1 MRGGAMDWEDRDD
14 YIVWDKSLEL
24 GIPAIDAQHK
34 KLVALCNSL
43 NESLMNVKSG
53 ETKDWQEP
61 FKEALQDAANYVVT
75 HFKSEEVLMKA
86 AHYTSY
92 EEHKHSHDVFTAK
105 VLESVRTFNDASL
118 SDAFQFVRFLYEW
131 ILTHVA
137 REDKFYVH
145 QVMAYC
151 RKVQQVQHA
160 TKN

>member
-1 MRGGAMDWEDRDD
+1 MELEERSD

-43 NESLMNVKSG
+43 HESLMRVKSG
-53 ETKDWQEP
+53 ETNDWRDP
-61 FKEALQDAANYVVT
+61 FKDALQDAANYVVT

-86 AHYTSY
+86 AGYTSY
-92 EEHKHSHDVFTAK
+92 DAHKHSHDVFTAK
-105 VLESVRTFNDASL
+105 VLESVRNFNDTSL

-137 REDKFYVH
+137 REDKFYVR
-145 QVMAYC
+145 QIMAYC
-151 RKVQQVQHA
+151 QRMRQQEQSA
-160 TKN
+160 T